1 MACRSVTVRLSEIV
15 LGLHVAMSSL
25 TASKRELRARSLS
38 LGDFQVLLVWKDES
52 CSLAVGI
59 LMFSS
64 KRYSASRKPREKS

>member
-1 MACRSVTVRLSEIV
+1 M
-15 LGLHVAMSSL
+15 LGLPVVMSSL
-25 TASKRELRARSLS
+25 TASKKVFRARSLS